1 MLSVLNVILPIFGFI
16 VIGYALARSPVLSQ
30 DSAKGLS
37 QFVFFCAIPA
47 LLFRAGSRVF
57 GTEALSPDLLIAFY
71 TGGIGLHLSLTLWLW
86 RGRGR
91 PLAEAALAGMT
102 SVFTNTVMLGLPLAF
117 ALFGDR
123 GLLLA
128 SSVIAINGLLYYSL
142 TTTLIEL
149 GSGKGGSAGR
159 QVLSGLKGLTRN
171 PILLSMAAGL
181 AWGAIGWD
189 IPGPLARMID
199 LLAAAAPPV
208 ALVALGATMAQFRL
222 SGDLVEAAWL
232 TAIKLLVYPAVVGI
246 IGHYALGM
254 DGETLAIA
262 ILLAALPCGV
272 NPFLLASRYG
282 IYMQRCGSAVL
293 LTTVLGL
300 FSLTFLIAMLAP
312 DVLQP

>member
-128 SSVIAINGLLYYSL
+128 SSAPSSSSDSL
-142 TTTLIEL
+142 
-149 GSGKGGSAGR
+149 
-159 QVLSGLKGLTRN
+159 
-171 PILLSMAAGL
+171 
-181 AWGAIGWD
+181 
-189 IPGPLARMID
+189 
-199 LLAAAAPPV
+199 
-208 ALVALGATMAQFRL
+208 
-222 SGDLVEAAWL
+222 
-232 TAIKLLVYPAVVGI
+232 
-246 IGHYALGM
+246 
-254 DGETLAIA
+254 
-262 ILLAALPCGV
+262 
-272 NPFLLASRYG
+272 
-282 IYMQRCGSAVL
+282 
-293 LTTVLGL
+293 
-300 FSLTFLIAMLAP
+300 
-312 DVLQP
+312 